1 MCFLALN
8 FCGAV
13 IILFLSFLG
22 VQDLEE
28 VICVSGGLGP
38 KFWFVHAYFFQV
50 VLLHAS
56 HEFSLAV
63 WVFYRFACLRSFLVS
78 SFQGNAHKYYDQI
91 VGLVYLQIS
100 GLFFAPIVYVT
111 VVSKLFIMFPR
122 R

>member
-1 MCFLALN
+1 MFLALN